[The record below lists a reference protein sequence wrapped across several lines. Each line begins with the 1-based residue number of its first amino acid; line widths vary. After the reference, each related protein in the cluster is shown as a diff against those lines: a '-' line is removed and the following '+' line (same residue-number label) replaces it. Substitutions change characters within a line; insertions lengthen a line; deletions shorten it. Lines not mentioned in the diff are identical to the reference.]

1 MAEAATVLRSK
12 GAVENFVK
20 TLEETTRTK
29 YIVHKSDKHFH
40 GTAWQPS
47 NPMRVRWEWS
57 HESAQKTASIPFDGV
72 PFVFIAYQHLG
83 CHLGRDRSRQQKM
96 RYAVAKQKEFNQK
109 NRRLIKTTKKLGC
122 PAVLNISRIA
132 KFPDYKVADNKDSQR
147 RKMVTKLKEDVKNDP
162 SSVRWEDF
170 FYVRTPAIE
179 DHVGHPLCGQDAGIH
194 EPVDERVKSHIIE
207 LTKSGVRRV
216 SEMRQ
221 HSRQFVERHLFKDER
236 PPSPTRRRFYPTD
249 KDIRNLMGKAKE
261 SVRHSSI
268 DQENLQ
274 PFRPLAS
281 AAASQPPAEAPAASS
296 QSPAEAP
303 PATKALRRECIG
315 HLKAIMD
322 YVNLIK
328 DDTYLKELRN
338 TIKDLHGQVALQAP
352 VEAGPLLLPEAT
364 KKRKAIPSNA
374 VPLPKQPKEHAY
386 ANRGDEKAEMIKN

>member
-40 GTAWQPS
+40 GAAWQPS

-96 RYAVAKQKEFNQK
+96 RYAEAKQKE
-109 NRRLIKTTKKLGC
+109 
-122 PAVLNISRIA
+122 
-132 KFPDYKVADNKDSQR
+132 VADNKDSQR
-147 RKMVTKLKEDVKNDP
+147 RKMVTKLKQDVKNDP

-179 DHVGHPLCGQDAGIH
+179 DHVGHPLCGQDAGIY

-207 LTKSGVRRV
+207 LTKSGVKRV
-216 SEMRQ
+216 SEIRQ

-261 SVRHSSI
+261 LVRHSSI

-274 PFRPLAS
+274 PFRPLPS
-281 AAASQPPAEAPAASS
+281 ATASQPPAEAPAASS

-328 DDTYLKELRN
+328 DDTCLKELRQ
-338 TIKDLHGQVALQAP
+338 TIKDLHSQVALQAP
-352 VEAGPLLLPEAT
+352 VEVGMVLLPQAT
-364 KKRKAIPSNA
+364 KKRKVIPSNA
-374 VPLPKQPKEHAY
+374 VPLPKRPKEHAY